1 MTTQTTRTFLTPE
14 QVEEMQRKRISFIS
28 NLHDIFHE
36 SRLFAK
42 QGRPHTFTGSCKK
55 LGNWCWLAL
64 SKKPKLPSVS
74 GHLAEEIIDSL
85 KESARITHE
94 EQCNEY
100 NIGLLGYNLGLLWKA
115 YEECMNSSD
124 YTENEKDIILDAV
137 VDSYHSQIGLDYYIV
152 ETLIDDTN

>member
-1 MTTQTTRTFLTPE
+1 MATRTFLTPE

-36 SRLFAK
+36 SRLSAK
-42 QGRPHTFTGSCKK
+42 QGSPHTFTGSCKK
-55 LGNWCWLAL
+55 LGNWRRLAL
-64 SKKPKLPSVS
+64 SEKPELPSVS

-115 YEECMNSSD
+115 YEEFMNSSD

-137 VDSYHSQIGLDYYIV
+137 VDSYHSKIGLDYYID
-152 ETLIDDTN
+152 ETSINDAN